1 MKKAGKEPINAPH
14 TSACGCIL
22 ISKAWLSTGWLTQV
36 FILMG
41 QFRGALEEPPSRP
54 FGLES
59 VSRDGLLPR
68 LVAAQIPKCFHR
80 QKVSFP
86 PTHFLTPLTSNEVW
100 PYRHWN
106 TKYARQRAN
115 CLKADPNVG
124 ATAWKLTVSARC
136 TPTDKRSR
144 LKRKEI
150 HMFTI
155 TILCCIRKKNSK
167 DVQNGWPSKCCGSS
181 TNNPGFLI
189 EITKG
194 NIWKKAALIS

>member
-1 MKKAGKEPINAPH
+1 MTHPGLYFDGAIQGRTWRATQPSLWSRVCFQRRPVAE
-14 TSACGCIL
+14 ACG
-22 ISKAWLSTGWLTQV
+22 STE
-36 FILMG
+36 M
-41 QFRGALEEPPSRP
+41 
-54 FGLES
+54 
-59 VSRDGLLPR
+59 
-68 LVAAQIPKCFHR
+68 
-80 QKVSFP
+80 FP
-86 PTHFLTPLTSNEVW
+86 QAKGFFSSNTFLTPLTSNEVW

-115 CLKADPNVG
+115 CLKADPNGG

-167 DVQNGWPSKCCGSS
+167 DVQNGWPSKCCSSS

>member
-54 FGLES
+54 FGLEP

-80 QKVSFP
+80 QKIFFP

-115 CLKADPNVG
+115 CFKADLNVG
-124 ATAWKLTVSARC
+124 ASAWKLTVSARC

-155 TILCCIRKKNSK
+155 TILCCIRKKTVRTCKMADLQNAAAA
-167 DVQNGWPSKCCGSS
+167 VQIIPA
-181 TNNPGFLI
+181 FLLRSL
-189 EITKG
+189 
-194 NIWKKAALIS
+194 KATSERRQL

>member
-68 LVAAQIPKCFHR
+68 LVAAPKCFHR

-115 CLKADPNVG
+115 CLKADPNGG

-167 DVQNGWPSKCCGSS
+167 DVQNGWPSKCCSSS